1 MRDALKKWPLFEVRD
16 GSSVS
21 NGQCLKFVDGRL
33 HLVRVKKDE
42 LLDVLVRK
50 YIEHVSVMQDVPEH
64 AR

>member
-1 MRDALKKWPLFEVRD
+1 VRDALKKWPLFEVRA

-21 NGQCLKFVDGRL
+21 NGRL

-50 YIEHVSVMQDVPEH
+50 YVEHVSVMQDVPEH